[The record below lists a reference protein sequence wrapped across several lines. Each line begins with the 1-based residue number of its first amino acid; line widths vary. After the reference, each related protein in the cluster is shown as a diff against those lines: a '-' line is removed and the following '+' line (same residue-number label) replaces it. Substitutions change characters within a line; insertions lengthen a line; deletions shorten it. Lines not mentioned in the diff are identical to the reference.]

1 MNNKEFL
8 PSNRIKTSDYSNDQ
22 IDIKDIYDLL
32 IRQKRILISTL
43 ALSLITAVPIA
54 FLQKPT
60 WEGEFQI
67 VLETEQSNKGSL
79 NNLIGSNQIVKS
91 LSSGLVNESN
101 NLKTEVKILE
111 SPSVLKPV
119 YNFVKSYKIKNNK
132 DFNSSYKN
140 WFNESLTI
148 RLEKDTSVLNISY
161 RDKNKDLILNVL
173 NLISEKYQDYSGKD
187 RKRGL
192 NQGIAYL
199 ETQLKIIKEQ
209 TNKSIN
215 TLQLFSI
222 ENGLGS
228 VVRYG
233 IPSASNS
240 SFSFNNKSSTNNRYQ
255 KPKNSSQNPINN
267 RYEPNFNRLAELES
281 ELIEK
286 SAVLKDSSKVIIS
299 LKKRINTLKNS
310 LTRPKE
316 VLIKYRELRREALRD
331 ENILE
336 GIETEL
342 ESLKLSRARST
353 NPWELISK
361 PTLND
366 SKIEP
371 NERKIITISFLI
383 GLILGVSIAYL
394 KEQLSGYAYSKKI
407 IESLLP
413 YKYIKTLNIKSK
425 ENLDRSLSMILDG
438 PLKINSNE
446 KIGLLPT
453 SLNFEDEIQ
462 ILINSIKKYIP
473 ENNIIIAKTSSDLDQ
488 CTKKVIITQLG
499 KTKINELKNL
509 IEDLII
515 KNEQLEGW
523 ILIDSYID

>member
-1 MNNKEFL
+1 
-8 PSNRIKTSDYSNDQ
+8 
-22 IDIKDIYDLL
+22 
-32 IRQKRILISTL
+32 
-43 ALSLITAVPIA
+43 
-54 FLQKPT
+54 
-60 WEGEFQI
+60 
-67 VLETEQSNKGSL
+67 
-79 NNLIGSNQIVKS
+79 
-91 LSSGLVNESN
+91 
-101 NLKTEVKILE
+101 
-111 SPSVLKPV
+111 
-119 YNFVKSYKIKNNK
+119 
-132 DFNSSYKN
+132 NSSYKN

-331 ENILE
+331 
-336 GIETEL
+336 
-342 ESLKLSRARST
+342 
-353 NPWELISK
+353 
-361 PTLND
+361 
-366 SKIEP
+366 
-371 NERKIITISFLI
+371 
-383 GLILGVSIAYL
+383 
-394 KEQLSGYAYSKKI
+394 
-407 IESLLP
+407 
-413 YKYIKTLNIKSK
+413 
-425 ENLDRSLSMILDG
+425 
-438 PLKINSNE
+438 
-446 KIGLLPT
+446 
-453 SLNFEDEIQ
+453 
-462 ILINSIKKYIP
+462 
-473 ENNIIIAKTSSDLDQ
+473 
-488 CTKKVIITQLG
+488 
-499 KTKINELKNL
+499 
-509 IEDLII
+509 
-515 KNEQLEGW
+515 
-523 ILIDSYID
+523 